1 MQGHSH
7 YEDEFSEPLK
17 LYNHSEFVTD
27 KNNQEPIDSHR
38 FGVHQST
45 AEHNDYSAESDL
57 PYEQAYDI
65 HEIEAKLTPNNE
77 YIGPLDNEHTTNTM
91 SGYNTAWET
100 PQALQPHDFDAS
112 TLYTNHNH
120 HIRDTETPPISSPA
134 VPSDPVINIVAPE
147 ESVDAG
153 ATGDFYPMYAADG
166 TPLDGYHG
174 ASFSNRPSVKQELDN
189 GLNNSIDSADQ
200 GHRRSSASNTSSN
213 GYSPNSQSSGL
224 SANPSYAPHGPSV
237 TTSPISTGLMAVPG
251 TPNHGSLSPAS
262 SGSPL
267 IDGAALSPYE
277 DVPYNNYEEALSPL
291 IDNDQRYL
299 EEPSWD
305 WGRNGAV
312 DVNNGHTGVQG
323 SIEPGLQP
331 GIRDD
336 DLSGQSY
343 GQNTNSVPQ
352 LITPKD
358 EYAIDST
365 YESAPLSISK
375 PVLSRGNSMKGLHAP
390 SNHKSRALSDSWTNN
405 ERDMFLE
412 SLDAQVKYNTSGEH
426 ERQNM
431 LEFPSYTP
439 VTIHGPSPN
448 LTPRIRSGSRH
459 GSSTNLAALNN
470 GTGNANEEYVSHP
483 RSPQLQAMQPPQFQG
498 QQDLHHNNP
507 YFSVSH
513 MQDQQQLQQQQ
524 RIRQQ
529 QLQQVQLEHQRQ
541 QFQAQQQQ
549 LQAQQ
554 RYQLHHIHQMGRHTP
569 QPQPPQPSHSPIQY
583 PGDANDV
590 MRDGSQLVIPGG
602 TRTRSLSSPYEPTN
616 DWKNAATF
624 SCNLCGKK
632 FTRAYNLRSHMRTH
646 TDERPFACQ
655 HCGKAFARQH
665 DRKRHEALHSGQK
678 KFACHGNTQGF
689 QWGCQKKFARADA
702 LGRHFRTEAGKNCLK
717 PVIERI
723 QSNGANKDTAPEG
736 IIFSGFVDNKPQ
748 LFLSMAR
755 RDSGTMTSSEREEQT
770 RRTVIIT
777 AVAEHLQE
785 TMNK

>member
-1 MQGHSH
+1 MQGHAH
-7 YEDEFSEPLK
+7 YEDEFPDTLK
-17 LYNHSEFVTD
+17 SFNNSEFATD
-27 KNNQEPIDSHR
+27 KNSHEYIDTQRLEAQDSAT
-38 FGVHQST
+38 QQDDYA
-45 AEHNDYSAESDL
+45 AEHNL
-57 PYEQAYDI
+57 PYEHGYDI
-65 HEIEAKLTPNNE
+65 HDIESSFIDNQE
-77 YIGPLDNEHTTNTM
+77 YISSLDNHHTTGRM
-91 SGYNTAWET
+91 SEYNTAWET
-100 PQALQPHDFDAS
+100 PQALQPHDFES
-112 TLYTNHNH
+112 NTFYGGRNH
-120 HIRDTETPPISSPA
+120 HIRDPGAPSLSNSTGN
-134 VPSDPVINIVAPE
+134 SDPVINIVAPE
-147 ESVDAG
+147 ESADSG
-153 ATGDFYPMYAADG
+153 GTGDFYPMYSADG
-166 TPLDGYHG
+166 TPLDDYH
-174 ASFSNRPSVKQELDN
+174 ATNFSNQQPVKQELDN
-189 GLNNSIDSADQ
+189 NSINHAINTPDPEQ
-200 GHRRSSASNTSSN
+200 RRSSSGNISNNT
-213 GYSPNSQSSGL
+213 YSPNSQSSSL
-224 SANPSYAPHGPSV
+224 SANPTYGQQAA
-237 TTSPISTGLMAVPG
+237 TSPINTGLMAVPG

-277 DVPYNNYEEALSPL
+277 DLPYNNYEEALSPL

-299 EEPSWD
+299 EESNWE
-305 WGRNGAV
+305 WGQGAAG
-312 DVNNGHTGVQG
+312 DVATSGNHTQSGVH
-323 SIEPGLQP
+323 SNVETGLQP
-331 GIRDD
+331 GVADSE
-336 DLSGQSY
+336 LSGRDY
-343 GQNTNSVPQ
+343 GQNSHTVPQ
-352 LITPKD
+352 LITPRN

-375 PVLSRGNSMKGLHAP
+375 PGLSGGNSMKELQVPA
-390 SNHKSRALSDSWTNN
+390 NHKSRALSDSWTRN

-412 SLDAQVKYNTSGEH
+412 SLDAQVKYNTSGEQD
-426 ERQNM
+426 RQNM

-448 LTPRIRSGSRH
+448 LTQRIRSGSRH
-459 GSSTNLAALNN
+459 GSSTNLSASAD
-470 GTGNANEEYVSHP
+470 EDYVSHP
-483 RSPQLQAMQPPQFQG
+483 RSPQFQAMQPPQFHG
-498 QQDLHHNNP
+498 QQNSHQTSP
-507 YFSVSH
+507 YLGVSPT
-513 MQDQQQLQQQQ
+513 QDQQQQQQML
-524 RIRQQ
+524 RQQ
-529 QLQQVQLEHQRQ
+529 QAQQAQFEQQRQQ

-554 RYQLHHIHQMGRHTP
+554 RYQMHHYHQMGRHSP
-569 QPQPPQPSHSPIQY
+569 QPQPPQPSHSPLQYSGDVNESIQ
-583 PGDANDV
+583 
-590 MRDGSQLVIPGG
+590 DGSHLVIPGA
-602 TRTRSLSSPYEPTN
+602 TRTRSHSSPYEPTN

-678 KFACHGNTQGF
+678 KFACHGDTQGF
-689 QWGCQKKFARADA
+689 QWGCKKKFARADA

-736 IIFSGFVDNKPQ
+736 IIFNGFVDNKPQ

-755 RDSGTMTSSEREEQT
+755 RDSGTMSSSEREEQT